1 MSLRLAST
9 PLIFASAIGALLV
22 AALSP
27 NADAGVVPVSFTY
40 GELPASIAEPTS
52 LAFGPDG
59 RLYVATTTDIH
70 ALTLTA
76 DSVGVV
82 DDETIATDLSWVL
95 GIAFDPTSPASP
107 VTIYASHQ
115 DPGATLGFN
124 GAVSKFTGP
133 DWTRVPV
140 VTGLPTSNQNPTGQI
155 TYNHMTNG
163 IAFDASGKLFIAQ
176 GSASDGGLP
185 IPYFHETPL
194 SAAILSADIHAPGF
208 DGAITYDPPGP
219 PADFNVDQ
227 VSGDVSVYAP
237 GMRNPYDLVLHTNG
251 HMYATDNGAMGQQ
264 TSLTC
269 ATQGGPTS
277 TSDKLNLVVEG
288 DYYGFPNRNRG
299 RTDPRQCTYH
309 PPSEP
314 SSEFYTAPL
323 VILPNHCSC
332 DGLAE
337 YTSDAF
343 GGQMQGDLIYAE
355 WSSGRISRLRL
366 ADGGESYLDNP
377 TPLSSAFAAPLD
389 VVVAPN
395 GMIYVAEY
403 SGNVV
408 SYLAPEGSPATPTP
422 GSTATA
428 TPGAGL
434 VGDVNCDGV
443 VNSIDAAFVLQFTA
457 GLFLPLPC
465 AGAADVDESGSID
478 AIDAALIL
486 QLEAGLIDH
495 LPP

>member
-1 MSLRLAST
+1 V
-9 PLIFASAIGALLV
+9 I
-22 AALSP
+22 
-27 NADAGVVPVSFTY
+27 
-40 GELPASIAEPTS
+40 
-52 LAFGPDG
+52 
-59 RLYVATTTDIH
+59 
-70 ALTLTA
+70 
-76 DSVGVV
+76 
-82 DDETIATDLSWVL
+82 
-95 GIAFDPTSPASP
+95 
-107 VTIYASHQ
+107 
-115 DPGATLGFN
+115 
-124 GAVSKFTGP
+124 
-133 DWTRVPV
+133 
-140 VTGLPTSNQNPTGQI
+140 TGLPTSNQNPGGQI

-163 IAFDASGKLFIAQ
+163 IAFDATGRLYIAQ

-185 IPYFHETPL
+185 VPYLHETPL

-227 VSGDVSVYAP
+227 LSGDVAVYAP
-237 GMRNPYDLVLHTNG
+237 GMRNPYDLVLHSNG
-251 HMYATDNGAMGQQ
+251 HIYATDNGAMGQQ

-269 ATQGGPTS
+269 TTQGGTTS
-277 TSDKLNLVVEG
+277 TADKLNLVVEG

-314 SSEFYTAPL
+314 SSDVYTAPL
-323 VILPNHCSC
+323 AILPNHCSC

-355 WSSGRISRLRL
+355 WSAGRVSRLQL
-366 ADGGESYLDNP
+366 ADGGESYIAEP
-377 TPLSSAFAAPLD
+377 TPLSGAFASPLD

-395 GMIYVAEY
+395 GTIYVAEY
-403 SGNVV
+403 SGDVV
-408 SYLAPEGSPATPTP
+408 SYLAPVGSPATPTP
-422 GSTATA
+422 SATSTGPIATPTPAPTATA
-428 TPGAGL
+428 TPGSGL
-434 VGDVNCDGV
+434 LGDVNCDGV
-443 VNSIDAAFVLQFTA
+443 VNSIDAAIVLQFTA

-465 AGAADVDESGSID
+465 AGAADVDENGSIN